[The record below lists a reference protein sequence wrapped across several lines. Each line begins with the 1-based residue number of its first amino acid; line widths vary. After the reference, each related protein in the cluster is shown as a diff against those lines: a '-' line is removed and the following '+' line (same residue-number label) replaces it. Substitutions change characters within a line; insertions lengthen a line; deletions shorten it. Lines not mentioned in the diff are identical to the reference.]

1 MYFQEGDISTAWEQ
15 VFSDDKYHLKL
26 VEVQDGYPDVRS
38 ITVDFADI
46 EAMNMEFGSYL
57 LQEPDKALA
66 IGVKVIRDQ
75 MPGSWDPNNHIN
87 LRIDNLPSDAT
98 VEVRNLRAKHLGTLV
113 AVEGLVRKATSPKP
127 RLTRALFRCVKCN
140 AEVWEPQSGTIL
152 REPLFCPNEG
162 CNKSAPHFHLD
173 ERMSEYTDT
182 QRIEIQE
189 NPEGLRGGAQPERLF
204 GFIEDDIAGRITPGN
219 RVTLNGIMRTVQKPE
234 RDKSTISEMFM
245 DVISYEFEQNDFSE
259 LNITKED
266 EEEILRMSKDPNILK
281 NIIASIAPTIF
292 GMEEEK
298 EAVALQLFG
307 GSHKVMDDG
316 TSLRGDI
323 HILLMGDPGVAKS
336 QLLRYMSSLSPRGI
350 FASGKSASGAGL
362 CVHGDT
368 LLDLE
373 SGMERIEDF
382 VNARMTAPEEYRP
395 GIWRQ
400 AVTGD
405 RIESI
410 NSVGTV
416 LMPITYVW
424 RIKTPEKLI
433 KLTTMGGD
441 SLILTPETKV
451 QAMKDARYD
460 WFESGTLA
468 PGDFVTI
475 MKSNG
480 RLMMLQ
486 SVEELTEDLPEY
498 VYDLTVDPA
507 HCFLGGGFVIH
518 NTAAAVKDEQFGD
531 GRYTLEAGALVLAD
545 KGLACIDE
553 LDKMSEND
561 RSSLHEAMESQK
573 ISVAKAGI
581 TATLQCRCSMLAAA
595 NPKMGRFDM
604 TSKIADQINLPPALM
619 SRFDLMFVLTDMPDA
634 KKDRD
639 ITSHILS
646 AQRRGQARM
655 QKGPIAG
662 VDIDEILE
670 QTNNIKPPYSVEIL
684 RKYVAYAKKN
694 FIPVMTTEAFDLI
707 REDFLRIRASSKDGS
722 IPITARQLEA
732 YVRLAEASAKLHLR
746 DTVEKEDA
754 QRSINLIGYYLKKIA
769 SNGDSYDIDLAG
781 GSFSNK
787 ERKQSREMIYNEI
800 KNAVGGI
807 SAEQIKNIMAAEGI
821 SSSAVDATLDMLC
834 ANVAIYR
841 DRSGVYKVIEDAG
854 RGEDE

>member
-1 MYFQEGDISTAWEQ
+1 MYFQDGDISTSWEQ
-15 VFSDDKYHLKL
+15 IFSDDKYHLKL
-26 VEVQDGYPDVRS
+26 VEMQDGYPDVRS

-46 EAMNMEFGSYL
+46 DAMNMEFGAYL

-66 IGVKVIRDQ
+66 IGVKVIKDQ
-75 MPGSWDPNNHIN
+75 MPGTWDPSNHIN
-87 LRIDNLPSDAT
+87 LRIDNLPTDAT
-98 VEVRNLRAKHLGTLV
+98 IEVRNLRAKHLGTLV

-127 RLTRALFRCVKCN
+127 RLTRALFKCAKCN
-140 AEVWEPQSGTIL
+140 AEVWEPQTGMIL

-162 CNKSAPHFHLD
+162 CNKSAPHFNLD

-182 QRIEIQE
+182 QKVEIQE

-204 GFIEDDIAGRITPGN
+204 GYIEDDIAGRITPGN
-219 RVTLNGIMRTVQKPE
+219 RVTLNGIIRTVQKTE
-234 RDKSTISEMFM
+234 RDKSTVSEIFM
-245 DVISYEFEQNDFSE
+245 DVISCEFEQNDFSE

-266 EEEILRMSKDPNILK
+266 EDEILRMSKDPNILK

-292 GMEEEK
+292 GMDEEK

-350 FASGKSASGAGL
+350 YASGKSASAAGL

-382 VNARMTAPEEYRP
+382 VKARMTDPEEYRP

-400 AVTGD
+400 AVSGD

-410 NSVGTV
+410 NSIGTV
-416 LMPITYVW
+416 LLPITYVW

-460 WFESGTLA
+460 WFESSSLV
-468 PGDFVTI
+468 PGDFVTVV
-475 MKSNG
+475 KGNG

-498 VYDLTVDPA
+498 VYDLTVEPA
-507 HCFLGGGFVIH
+507 HSFLGGGFVIH
-518 NTAAAVKDEQFGD
+518 NTAAAVKDDFGD
-531 GRYTLEAGALVLAD
+531 GRFTLEAGALVLAD

-553 LDKMSEND
+553 LDKMSDQD

-595 NPKMGRFDM
+595 NPKLGRFDM
-604 TSKIADQINLPPALM
+604 QSKIADQINLPPALM

-634 KKDRD
+634 KRDRN
-639 ITSHILS
+639 ITSHILD

-655 QKGPIAG
+655 QKGPVEG
-662 VDIDEILE
+662 VDIDNILE
-670 QTNNIKPPYSVEIL
+670 QTSNIKPPYSIDIL

-694 FIPVMTTEAFDLI
+694 FVPVMTDEAYKLI
-707 REDFLRIRASSKDGS
+707 MDDYLRIRLSSKDGS

-746 DTVEKEDA
+746 SVVQREDA
-754 QRSINLIGYYLKKIA
+754 MRSINLIGYYLKKIA
-769 SNGDSYDIDLAG
+769 SNGDSFDIDLAG

-800 KNAVGGI
+800 KNAIGGI
-807 SAEQIKNIMAAEGI
+807 TAEQIKNAVAAEGI
-821 SSSAVDATLDMLC
+821 SSDAVDATLEMLS
-834 ANVAIYR
+834 ANLAIYR
-841 DRSGVYKVIEDAG
+841 DRNGTYKLVESAG
-854 RGEDE
+854 GNDE

>member
-1 MYFQEGDISTAWEQ
+1 MYFQDGDISTSWEQ
-15 VFSDDKYHLKL
+15 IFSDDKYHLKL
-26 VEVQDGYPDVRS
+26 VEMQDGYPDVRS

-46 EAMNMEFGSYL
+46 DAMNMEFGAYL

-66 IGVKVIRDQ
+66 IGVKVIKDQ
-75 MPGSWDPNNHIN
+75 MPGTWDPSNHIN
-87 LRIDNLPSDAT
+87 LRIDNLPTDAT
-98 VEVRNLRAKHLGTLV
+98 IEVRNLRAKHLGTLV

-127 RLTRALFRCVKCN
+127 RLTRALFKCAKCN
-140 AEVWEPQSGTIL
+140 AEVWEPQTGMIL

-162 CNKSAPHFHLD
+162 CNKSAPHFNLD

-182 QRIEIQE
+182 QKVEIQE

-204 GFIEDDIAGRITPGN
+204 GYIEDDIAGRITPGN
-219 RVTLNGIMRTVQKPE
+219 RVTLNGIIRTVQKTE
-234 RDKSTISEMFM
+234 RDKSTVSEIFM
-245 DVISYEFEQNDFSE
+245 DVISCEFEQNDFSE

-266 EEEILRMSKDPNILK
+266 EDEIIRMSKDPNILK
-281 NIIASIAPTIF
+281 NIVASIAPTIF
-292 GMEEEK
+292 GMDEEK

-350 FASGKSASGAGL
+350 YASGKSASAAGL

-382 VNARMTAPEEYRP
+382 VKARMTDPEEYRP

-400 AVTGD
+400 EVSGD

-410 NSVGTV
+410 NSIGTV
-416 LMPITYVW
+416 LLPITYVW

-460 WFESGTLA
+460 WFESSSLT

-475 MKSNG
+475 MKGNG

-486 SVEELTEDLPEY
+486 SVEELTDDLPEF
-498 VYDLTVDPA
+498 VYDLTVEPA
-507 HCFLGGGFVIH
+507 HNFLGGGFVIH
-518 NTAAAVKDEQFGD
+518 NTAAAVKDDFGD
-531 GRYTLEAGALVLAD
+531 GRFTLEAGALVLAD

-553 LDKMSEND
+553 LDKMSDQD

-595 NPKMGRFDM
+595 NPKLGRFDM
-604 TSKIADQINLPPALM
+604 QSKIADQINLPPALM

-634 KKDRD
+634 KRDRN
-639 ITSHILS
+639 ITSHILD

-655 QKGPIAG
+655 QKGPVDG
-662 VDIDEILE
+662 VDIDNILE
-670 QTNNIKPPYSVEIL
+670 QTSNIKPPYSIDIL

-694 FIPVMTTEAFDLI
+694 FVPVMTDEAYKLI
-707 REDFLRIRASSKDGS
+707 MDDYLRIRLSSKDGS

-746 DTVEKEDA
+746 SVVQKEDA
-754 QRSINLIGYYLKKIA
+754 MRSINLIGYYLKKIA
-769 SNGDSYDIDLAG
+769 SNGDSFDIDLAG

-807 SAEQIKNIMAAEGI
+807 TAEQIKNAVASEGI
-821 SSSAVDATLDMLC
+821 SSDAVDATLDMLS
-834 ANVAIYR
+834 ANLAIYR
-841 DRSGVYKVIEDAG
+841 DRNGTYKLVESAG
-854 RGEDE
+854 GNEE

>member
-1 MYFQEGDISTAWEQ
+1 MYFQDGDISTSWEQ
-15 VFSDDKYHLKL
+15 IFSDDKYHLKL
-26 VEVQDGYPDVRS
+26 VEMQDGYPDVRS

-46 EAMNMEFGSYL
+46 DAMNMEFGAYL

-66 IGVKVIRDQ
+66 IGVKVIKDQ
-75 MPGSWDPNNHIN
+75 MPGTWDPSNHIN
-87 LRIDNLPSDAT
+87 LRIDNLPTDAT
-98 VEVRNLRAKHLGTLV
+98 IEVRNLRAKHLGTLV

-127 RLTRALFRCVKCN
+127 RLTRALFKCAKCN
-140 AEVWEPQSGTIL
+140 AEVWEPQTGMIL

-162 CNKSAPHFHLD
+162 CNKSAPHFNLD

-182 QRIEIQE
+182 QKVEIQE

-204 GFIEDDIAGRITPGN
+204 GYIEDDIAGRITPGN
-219 RVTLNGIMRTVQKPE
+219 RVTLNGIIRTVQKTE
-234 RDKSTISEMFM
+234 RDKSTVSEIFM
-245 DVISYEFEQNDFSE
+245 DVISCEFEQNDFSE

-266 EEEILRMSKDPNILK
+266 EDEIIRMSKDPNILK
-281 NIIASIAPTIF
+281 NIVASIAPTIF
-292 GMEEEK
+292 GMDEEK

-350 FASGKSASGAGL
+350 YASGKSASAAGL

-382 VNARMTAPEEYRP
+382 VKARMTDPEEYRP

-400 AVTGD
+400 EVSGD

-410 NSVGTV
+410 NSIGTV
-416 LMPITYVW
+416 LLPITYVW

-460 WFESGTLA
+460 WFESSSLT

-475 MKSNG
+475 MKGNG

-486 SVEELTEDLPEY
+486 SVEELTDDLPEF
-498 VYDLTVDPA
+498 VYDLTVEPA
-507 HCFLGGGFVIH
+507 HNFLGGGFVIH
-518 NTAAAVKDEQFGD
+518 NTAAAVKDDFGD
-531 GRYTLEAGALVLAD
+531 GRFTLEAGALVLAD

-553 LDKMSEND
+553 LDKMSDQD

-595 NPKMGRFDM
+595 NPKLGRFDM
-604 TSKIADQINLPPALM
+604 QTKIADQINLPPALM

-634 KKDRD
+634 KRDRN
-639 ITSHILS
+639 ITSHILD

-655 QKGPIAG
+655 QKGPVDG
-662 VDIDEILE
+662 VDIDNILE
-670 QTNNIKPPYSVEIL
+670 QTSNIKPPYSIDIL

-694 FIPVMTTEAFDLI
+694 FVPVMTDEAYKLI
-707 REDFLRIRASSKDGS
+707 MDDYLRIRLSSKDGS

-746 DTVEKEDA
+746 SVVQKEDA
-754 QRSINLIGYYLKKIA
+754 MRSINLIGYYLKKIA
-769 SNGDSYDIDLAG
+769 SNGDSFDIDLAG

-807 SAEQIKNIMAAEGI
+807 TAEQIKNAVAAEGI
-821 SSSAVDATLDMLC
+821 SSDAVDATLDMLS
-834 ANVAIYR
+834 ANLAIYR
-841 DRSGVYKVIEDAG
+841 DRNGTYKLVESAG
-854 RGEDE
+854 GNEE

>member
-1 MYFQEGDISTAWEQ
+1 MYFQDGDISTSWEQ
-15 VFSDDKYHLKL
+15 IFSDDKYHLKL
-26 VEVQDGYPDVRS
+26 VEIQDGYPDVRS

-46 EAMNMEFGSYL
+46 DAMNMEFGAYL
-57 LQEPDKALA
+57 LQNPDKAIA
-66 IGVKVIRDQ
+66 IGVKVIKDL
-75 MPGSWDPNNHIN
+75 MPGSWDPSNHIN
-87 LRIDNLPSDAT
+87 LRIDNLPPDAT
-98 VEVRNLRAKHLGTLV
+98 IEVRNLRAKHLGTLV
-113 AVEGLVRKATSPKP
+113 AVEGLVRKASTPKP

-140 AEVWEPQSGTIL
+140 AEVWEPQSGMIL

-162 CNKSAPHFHLD
+162 CNKSAPHFQLD

-182 QRIEIQE
+182 QKVEIQE
-189 NPEGLRGGAQPERLF
+189 NPEGLRGGAQPERLS
-204 GFIEDDIAGRITPGN
+204 GYIEDDIAGKTMPGN
-219 RVTLNGIMRTVQKPE
+219 RVTLNGIIRSVQKTE
-234 RDKSTISEMFM
+234 RDKSTIFEIFM
-245 DVISYEFEQNDFSE
+245 DVISCEFEQNDFSE

-266 EEEILRMSKDPNILK
+266 EEEILRMGQDPDILK
-281 NIIASIAPTIF
+281 KIIASIAPTIF
-292 GMEEEK
+292 GMDEEK

-307 GSHKVMDDG
+307 GSQKVMDDG
-316 TSLRGDI
+316 TTMRGDI

-336 QLLRYMSSLSPRGI
+336 QLLRYMSALSPRGI
-350 FASGKSASGAGL
+350 YASGKSASAAGL

-368 LLDLE
+368 LLELE
-373 SGMERIEDF
+373 AGTERIEDF
-382 VNARMTAPEEYRP
+382 VNARMSAPEEYRP

-400 AVTGD
+400 AVSGD

-424 RIKTPEKLI
+424 KIKTPDKLI
-433 KLTTMGGD
+433 RLTTMGGD
-441 SLILTPETKV
+441 LLILTPETKV

-460 WFESGTLA
+460 WFESGTLS

-475 MKSNG
+475 MKTNG

-486 SVEELTEDLPEY
+486 SVEEITEGLPEY

-518 NTAAAVKDEQFGD
+518 NTAAAVKDDFGD
-531 GRYTLEAGALVLAD
+531 GRWTLEAGALVLAD

-553 LDKMSEND
+553 LDKMSEQD

-595 NPKMGRFDM
+595 NPKLGRFDM
-604 TSKIADQINLPPALM
+604 QSKIAEQINLPPALM
-619 SRFDLMFVLTDMPDA
+619 SRFDLMFVLTDAPDA
-634 KKDRD
+634 KRD
-639 ITSHILS
+639 KNITSHILD
-646 AQRRGQARM
+646 AHRRGQARM
-655 QKGPIAG
+655 QRDPVDG
-662 VDIDEILE
+662 VDIDGILE
-670 QTNNIKPPYSVEIL
+670 RTSNIKPPYSIEIL

-694 FIPVMTTEAFDLI
+694 YLPVMTDEAYKLI
-707 REDFLRIRASSKDGS
+707 MDDYLRIRLSSKDGS

-746 DTVEKEDA
+746 RKVEREDA
-754 QRSINLIGYYLKKIA
+754 LRSIYLIGYYLKKIA
-769 SNGDSYDIDLAG
+769 SNGDSFDIDLAG

-787 ERKQSREMIYNEI
+787 ERKQSREIIYNEI

-807 SAEQIKNIMAAEGI
+807 SAEQIKNAVAAEGI
-821 SSSAVDATLDMLC
+821 SSSAVDATLDMLR
-834 ANVAIYR
+834 ANVAVYLDSR
-841 DRSGVYKVIEDAG
+841 GLYKVLEDAG
-854 RGEDE
+854 GAGDDE

>member
-1 MYFQEGDISTAWEQ
+1 MYFQDGDISTSWEQ
-15 VFSDDKYHLKL
+15 IFSDDKYHLKL
-26 VEVQDGYPDVRS
+26 VEMQDGYPDVRS

-46 EAMNMEFGSYL
+46 DAMNMEFGAYL

-66 IGVKVIRDQ
+66 IGVKVIKDQ
-75 MPGSWDPNNHIN
+75 MPGTWDPSNHIN
-87 LRIDNLPSDAT
+87 LRIDNLPTDAT
-98 VEVRNLRAKHLGTLV
+98 IEVRNLRAKHLGTLV

-127 RLTRALFRCVKCN
+127 RLTRALFKCAKCN
-140 AEVWEPQSGTIL
+140 AEVWEPQTGMIL

-162 CNKSAPHFHLD
+162 CNKSAPHFNLD

-182 QRIEIQE
+182 QKVEIQE

-204 GFIEDDIAGRITPGN
+204 GYIEDDIAGRITPGN
-219 RVTLNGIMRTVQKPE
+219 RVTLNGIIRTVQKTE
-234 RDKSTISEMFM
+234 RDKSTVSEIFM
-245 DVISYEFEQNDFSE
+245 DVISCEFEQNDFSE

-266 EEEILRMSKDPNILK
+266 EDEIIRMSKDPNILK
-281 NIIASIAPTIF
+281 NIVASIAPTIF
-292 GMEEEK
+292 GMDEEK

-350 FASGKSASGAGL
+350 YASGKSASAAGL

-382 VNARMTAPEEYRP
+382 VKARMTDPEEYRP

-400 AVTGD
+400 EVSGD

-410 NSVGTV
+410 NSIGTV
-416 LMPITYVW
+416 LLPITYVW

-433 KLTTMGGD
+433 KLITMGGD

-460 WFESGTLA
+460 WFESSSLT

-475 MKSNG
+475 MKGNG

-486 SVEELTEDLPEY
+486 SVEELTDDLPEF
-498 VYDLTVDPA
+498 VYDLTVEPA
-507 HCFLGGGFVIH
+507 HNFLGGGFVIH
-518 NTAAAVKDEQFGD
+518 NTAAAVKDDFGD
-531 GRYTLEAGALVLAD
+531 GRFTLEAGALVLAD

-553 LDKMSEND
+553 LDKMSDQD

-595 NPKMGRFDM
+595 NPKLGRFDM
-604 TSKIADQINLPPALM
+604 QSKIADQINLPPALM

-634 KKDRD
+634 KRDRN
-639 ITSHILS
+639 ITSHILD

-655 QKGPIAG
+655 QKGPVDG
-662 VDIDEILE
+662 VDIDNILE
-670 QTNNIKPPYSVEIL
+670 QTSNIKPPYSIDIL

-694 FIPVMTTEAFDLI
+694 FVPVMTDEAYKLI
-707 REDFLRIRASSKDGS
+707 MDDYLRIRLSSKDGS

-746 DTVEKEDA
+746 SVVQKEDA
-754 QRSINLIGYYLKKIA
+754 MRSINLIGYYLKKIA
-769 SNGDSYDIDLAG
+769 SNGDSFDIDLAG

-807 SAEQIKNIMAAEGI
+807 TAEQIKNAVAAEGI
-821 SSSAVDATLDMLC
+821 SSDAVDATLDMLS
-834 ANVAIYR
+834 ANLAIYR
-841 DRSGVYKVIEDAG
+841 DRNGTYKLVESAG
-854 RGEDE
+854 GNEE

>member
-1 MYFQEGDISTAWEQ
+1 MYFQDGDISTSWEQ
-15 VFSDDKYHLKL
+15 IFSDDKYHLKL
-26 VEVQDGYPDVRS
+26 VEMQDGYPDVRS

-46 EAMNMEFGSYL
+46 DAMNMEFGAYL

-66 IGVKVIRDQ
+66 IGVKVIKDQ
-75 MPGSWDPNNHIN
+75 MPGTWDPSNHIN
-87 LRIDNLPSDAT
+87 LRIDNLPTDAT
-98 VEVRNLRAKHLGTLV
+98 IEVRNLRAKHLGTLV

-127 RLTRALFRCVKCN
+127 RLTRALFKCAKCN
-140 AEVWEPQSGTIL
+140 AEVWEPQTGMIL

-162 CNKSAPHFHLD
+162 CNKSAPHFNLD

-182 QRIEIQE
+182 QKVEIQE

-204 GFIEDDIAGRITPGN
+204 GYIEDDIAGRITPGN
-219 RVTLNGIMRTVQKPE
+219 RVTLNGIIRTVQKTE
-234 RDKSTISEMFM
+234 RDKSTVSEIFM
-245 DVISYEFEQNDFSE
+245 DVISCEFEQNDFSE

-266 EEEILRMSKDPNILK
+266 EDEIIRMSKDPNILK
-281 NIIASIAPTIF
+281 NIVASIAPTIF
-292 GMEEEK
+292 GMDEEK

-350 FASGKSASGAGL
+350 YASGKSASAAGL

-382 VNARMTAPEEYRP
+382 VKARMTDPEEYRP

-400 AVTGD
+400 EVSGD

-410 NSVGTV
+410 NSIGTV
-416 LMPITYVW
+416 LLPITYVW

-460 WFESGTLA
+460 WFESSSLA

-475 MKSNG
+475 MKGNG

-486 SVEELTEDLPEY
+486 SVEELTDDLPEF
-498 VYDLTVDPA
+498 VYDLTVEPA
-507 HCFLGGGFVIH
+507 HNFLGGGFVIH
-518 NTAAAVKDEQFGD
+518 NTAAAVKDDFGD
-531 GRYTLEAGALVLAD
+531 GRFTLEAGALVLAD

-553 LDKMSEND
+553 LDKMSDQD

-595 NPKMGRFDM
+595 NPKLGRFDM
-604 TSKIADQINLPPALM
+604 QSKIADQINLPPALM

-634 KKDRD
+634 KRDRN
-639 ITSHILS
+639 ITSHILD

-655 QKGPIAG
+655 QKGPVDG
-662 VDIDEILE
+662 VDIDNILE
-670 QTNNIKPPYSVEIL
+670 QTSNIKPPYSIDIL

-694 FIPVMTTEAFDLI
+694 FVPVMTDEAYKLI
-707 REDFLRIRASSKDGS
+707 MDDYLRIRLSSKDGS

-746 DTVEKEDA
+746 SVVQKEDA
-754 QRSINLIGYYLKKIA
+754 MRSINLIGYYLKKIA
-769 SNGDSYDIDLAG
+769 SNGDSFDIDLAG

-807 SAEQIKNIMAAEGI
+807 TAEQIKNAVASEGI
-821 SSSAVDATLDMLC
+821 SSDAVDATLDMLS
-834 ANVAIYR
+834 ANLAIYR
-841 DRSGVYKVIEDAG
+841 DRNGTYKLVESAG
-854 RGEDE
+854 GNEE

>member
-1 MYFQEGDISTAWEQ
+1 MYFQDGDISTSWEQ
-15 VFSDDKYHLKL
+15 IFSDDKYHLKL
-26 VEVQDGYPDVRS
+26 VEMQDGYPDVRS

-46 EAMNMEFGSYL
+46 DAMNMEFGAYL

-66 IGVKVIRDQ
+66 IGVKVIKDQ
-75 MPGSWDPNNHIN
+75 MPGTWDPSNHIN
-87 LRIDNLPSDAT
+87 LRIDNLPTDAT
-98 VEVRNLRAKHLGTLV
+98 IEVRNLRAKHLGTLV

-127 RLTRALFRCVKCN
+127 RLTRALFKCAKCN
-140 AEVWEPQSGTIL
+140 AEVWEPQTGMIL

-162 CNKSAPHFHLD
+162 CNKSAPHFNLD

-182 QRIEIQE
+182 QKVEIQE

-204 GFIEDDIAGRITPGN
+204 GYIEDDIAGRITPGN
-219 RVTLNGIMRTVQKPE
+219 RVTLNGIIRTVQKTE
-234 RDKSTISEMFM
+234 RDKSTVSEIFM
-245 DVISYEFEQNDFSE
+245 DVISCEFEQNDFSE

-266 EEEILRMSKDPNILK
+266 EDEIIRMSKDPNILK
-281 NIIASIAPTIF
+281 NIVASIAPTIF
-292 GMEEEK
+292 GMDEEK

-350 FASGKSASGAGL
+350 YASGKSASAAGL

-382 VNARMTAPEEYRP
+382 VKARMTDPEEYRP

-400 AVTGD
+400 EVSGD

-410 NSVGTV
+410 NSIGTV
-416 LMPITYVW
+416 LLPITYVW

-460 WFESGTLA
+460 WFESSSLI

-475 MKSNG
+475 MKGNG

-486 SVEELTEDLPEY
+486 SVEELTDDLPEF
-498 VYDLTVDPA
+498 VYDLTVEPA
-507 HCFLGGGFVIH
+507 HNFLGGGFVIH
-518 NTAAAVKDEQFGD
+518 NTAAAVKDDFGD
-531 GRYTLEAGALVLAD
+531 GRFTLEAGALVLAD

-553 LDKMSEND
+553 LDKMSDQD

-595 NPKMGRFDM
+595 NPKLGRFDM
-604 TSKIADQINLPPALM
+604 QSKIADQINLPPALM

-634 KKDRD
+634 KRDRN
-639 ITSHILS
+639 ITSHILD

-655 QKGPIAG
+655 QKGPVDG
-662 VDIDEILE
+662 VDIDNILE
-670 QTNNIKPPYSVEIL
+670 QTSNIKPPYSIDIL

-694 FIPVMTTEAFDLI
+694 FVPVMTDEAYKLI
-707 REDFLRIRASSKDGS
+707 MDDYLRIRLSSKDGS

-746 DTVEKEDA
+746 SVVQKEDA
-754 QRSINLIGYYLKKIA
+754 MRSINLIGYYLKKIA
-769 SNGDSYDIDLAG
+769 SNGDSFDIDLAG

-807 SAEQIKNIMAAEGI
+807 TAEQIKNAVAAEGI
-821 SSSAVDATLDMLC
+821 SSDAVDATLDMLS
-834 ANVAIYR
+834 ANLAIYR
-841 DRSGVYKVIEDAG
+841 DRNGTYKLVESAG
-854 RGEDE
+854 GNEE

>member
-1 MYFQEGDISTAWEQ
+1 MYFQDGDISTSWEQ
-15 VFSDDKYHLKL
+15 IFSDDKYHLKL
-26 VEVQDGYPDVRS
+26 VEMQDGYPDVRS

-46 EAMNMEFGSYL
+46 DAMNMEFGAYL

-66 IGVKVIRDQ
+66 IGVKVIKDQ
-75 MPGSWDPNNHIN
+75 MPGTWDPSNHIN
-87 LRIDNLPSDAT
+87 LRIDNLPTDAT
-98 VEVRNLRAKHLGTLV
+98 IEVRNLRAKHLGTLV

-127 RLTRALFRCVKCN
+127 RLTRALFKCAKCN
-140 AEVWEPQSGTIL
+140 AEVWEPQTGMIL

-162 CNKSAPHFHLD
+162 CNKSAPHFNLD

-182 QRIEIQE
+182 QKVEIQE

-204 GFIEDDIAGRITPGN
+204 GYIEDDIAGRITPGN
-219 RVTLNGIMRTVQKPE
+219 RVTLNGIIRTVQKTE
-234 RDKSTISEMFM
+234 RDKSTVSEIFM
-245 DVISYEFEQNDFSE
+245 DVISCEFEQNDFSE

-266 EEEILRMSKDPNILK
+266 EDEIIRMSKDPNILK
-281 NIIASIAPTIF
+281 NIVASIAPTIF
-292 GMEEEK
+292 GMDEEK

-350 FASGKSASGAGL
+350 YASGKSASAAGL

-382 VNARMTAPEEYRP
+382 VKARMTDPEEYCP

-400 AVTGD
+400 EVSGD

-410 NSVGTV
+410 NSIGTV
-416 LMPITYVW
+416 LLPITYVW

-460 WFESGTLA
+460 WFESSSLT

-475 MKSNG
+475 MKGNG

-486 SVEELTEDLPEY
+486 SVEELTDDLPEF
-498 VYDLTVDPA
+498 VYDLTVEPA
-507 HCFLGGGFVIH
+507 HNFLGGGFVIH
-518 NTAAAVKDEQFGD
+518 NTAAAVKDDFGD
-531 GRYTLEAGALVLAD
+531 GRFTLEAGALVLAD

-553 LDKMSEND
+553 LDKMSDQD

-595 NPKMGRFDM
+595 NPKLGRFDM
-604 TSKIADQINLPPALM
+604 QTKIADQINLPPALM

-634 KKDRD
+634 KRDRN
-639 ITSHILS
+639 ITSHILD

-655 QKGPIAG
+655 QKGPVDG
-662 VDIDEILE
+662 VDIDNILE
-670 QTNNIKPPYSVEIL
+670 QTSNIKPPYSIDIL

-694 FIPVMTTEAFDLI
+694 FVPVMTDEAYKLI
-707 REDFLRIRASSKDGS
+707 MDDYLRIRLSSKDGS

-746 DTVEKEDA
+746 SVVQKEDA
-754 QRSINLIGYYLKKIA
+754 MRSINLIGYYLKKIA
-769 SNGDSYDIDLAG
+769 SNGDSFDIDLAG

-807 SAEQIKNIMAAEGI
+807 TAEQIKNAVAAEGI
-821 SSSAVDATLDMLC
+821 SSDAVDATLDMLS
-834 ANVAIYR
+834 ANLAIYR
-841 DRSGVYKVIEDAG
+841 DRNGTYKLVESAG
-854 RGEDE
+854 GNEE

>member
-1 MYFQEGDISTAWEQ
+1 MYFQDGDISTSWEQ
-15 VFSDDKYHLKL
+15 IFSDDKYHLKL
-26 VEVQDGYPDVRS
+26 VEMQDGYPDVRS

-46 EAMNMEFGSYL
+46 DAMNMEFGAYL

-66 IGVKVIRDQ
+66 IGVKVIKDQ
-75 MPGSWDPNNHIN
+75 MPGTWDPSNHIN
-87 LRIDNLPSDAT
+87 LRIDNLPTDAT
-98 VEVRNLRAKHLGTLV
+98 IEVRNLRAKHLGTLV

-127 RLTRALFRCVKCN
+127 RLTRALFKCAKCN
-140 AEVWEPQSGTIL
+140 AEVWEPQTGMIL

-162 CNKSAPHFHLD
+162 CNKSAPHFNLD

-182 QRIEIQE
+182 QKVEIQE

-204 GFIEDDIAGRITPGN
+204 GYIEDDIAGRITPGN
-219 RVTLNGIMRTVQKPE
+219 RVTLNGIIRTVQKTE
-234 RDKSTISEMFM
+234 RDKSTVSEIFM
-245 DVISYEFEQNDFSE
+245 DVISCEFEQNDFSE

-266 EEEILRMSKDPNILK
+266 EDEIIRMSKDPNILK
-281 NIIASIAPTIF
+281 NIVASIAPTIF
-292 GMEEEK
+292 GMDEEK

-350 FASGKSASGAGL
+350 YASGKSASAAGL

-382 VNARMTAPEEYRP
+382 VKARMTDPEEYRP

-400 AVTGD
+400 EVSGD

-410 NSVGTV
+410 NSIGTV
-416 LMPITYVW
+416 LLPITYVW

-433 KLTTMGGD
+433 KLTTMSGD

-460 WFESGTLA
+460 WFESSSLI

-475 MKSNG
+475 MKGNG

-486 SVEELTEDLPEY
+486 SVEELTDDLPEF
-498 VYDLTVDPA
+498 VYDLTVEPA
-507 HCFLGGGFVIH
+507 HNFLGGGFVIH
-518 NTAAAVKDEQFGD
+518 NTAAAVKDDFGD
-531 GRYTLEAGALVLAD
+531 GRFTLEAGALVLAD

-553 LDKMSEND
+553 LDKMSDQD

-595 NPKMGRFDM
+595 NPKLGRFDM
-604 TSKIADQINLPPALM
+604 QSKIADQINLPPALM

-634 KKDRD
+634 KRDRN
-639 ITSHILS
+639 ITSHILD

-655 QKGPIAG
+655 QKGPVDG
-662 VDIDEILE
+662 VDIDNILE
-670 QTNNIKPPYSVEIL
+670 QTSNIKPPYSIDIL

-694 FIPVMTTEAFDLI
+694 FVPVMTDEAYKLI
-707 REDFLRIRASSKDGS
+707 MDDYLRIRLSSKDGS

-746 DTVEKEDA
+746 SVVQKEDA
-754 QRSINLIGYYLKKIA
+754 MRSINLIGYYLKKIA
-769 SNGDSYDIDLAG
+769 SNGDSFDIDLAG

-807 SAEQIKNIMAAEGI
+807 TAEQIKNAVAAEGI
-821 SSSAVDATLDMLC
+821 SSDAVDATLDMLS
-834 ANVAIYR
+834 ANLAIYR
-841 DRSGVYKVIEDAG
+841 DRNGTYKLVESAG
-854 RGEDE
+854 GNEE

>member
-1 MYFQEGDISTAWEQ
+1 MYFQDGDISTSWEQ
-15 VFSDDKYHLKL
+15 IFSDDKYHLKL
-26 VEVQDGYPDVRS
+26 VEMQDGYPDVRS

-46 EAMNMEFGSYL
+46 DAMNMEFGAYL

-66 IGVKVIRDQ
+66 IGVKVIKDQ
-75 MPGSWDPNNHIN
+75 MPGTWDPSNHIN
-87 LRIDNLPSDAT
+87 LRIDNLPTDAT
-98 VEVRNLRAKHLGTLV
+98 IEVRNLRAKHLGTLV

-127 RLTRALFRCVKCN
+127 RLTRALFKCAKCN
-140 AEVWEPQSGTIL
+140 AEVWEPQTGMIL

-162 CNKSAPHFHLD
+162 CNKSAPHFNLD

-182 QRIEIQE
+182 QKVEIQE

-204 GFIEDDIAGRITPGN
+204 GYIEDDIAGRITPGN
-219 RVTLNGIMRTVQKPE
+219 RVTLNGIIRTVQKTE
-234 RDKSTISEMFM
+234 RDKSTVSEIFM
-245 DVISYEFEQNDFSE
+245 DVISCEFEQNDFSE

-266 EEEILRMSKDPNILK
+266 EDEIIRMSKDPNILK
-281 NIIASIAPTIF
+281 NIVASIAPTIF
-292 GMEEEK
+292 GMDEEK

-350 FASGKSASGAGL
+350 YASGKSASAAGL

-382 VNARMTAPEEYRP
+382 VKARMTDPEEYRP

-400 AVTGD
+400 EVSGD

-410 NSVGTV
+410 NSIGTV
-416 LMPITYVW
+416 LLPITYVW

-460 WFESGTLA
+460 WFESSSLI

-475 MKSNG
+475 MKGNG

-486 SVEELTEDLPEY
+486 SVEELTDDLPEF
-498 VYDLTVDPA
+498 VYDLTVEPA
-507 HCFLGGGFVIH
+507 HNFLGGGFVIH
-518 NTAAAVKDEQFGD
+518 NTAAAVKDDFGD
-531 GRYTLEAGALVLAD
+531 GRFTLEAGALVLAD

-553 LDKMSEND
+553 LDKMSDQD

-595 NPKMGRFDM
+595 NPKLGRFDM
-604 TSKIADQINLPPALM
+604 QSKIADQINLPPALM

-634 KKDRD
+634 KRDRN
-639 ITSHILS
+639 ITSHILD

-655 QKGPIAG
+655 QKGPVDG
-662 VDIDEILE
+662 VDIDNILE
-670 QTNNIKPPYSVEIL
+670 QTSNIKPPYSIDIL

-694 FIPVMTTEAFDLI
+694 FVPVMTDEAYKLI
-707 REDFLRIRASSKDGS
+707 MDDYLRIRLSSKDGS

-746 DTVEKEDA
+746 SVVQKEDA
-754 QRSINLIGYYLKKIA
+754 MRSINLIGYYLKKIA
-769 SNGDSYDIDLAG
+769 SNGDSFDIDLAG

-807 SAEQIKNIMAAEGI
+807 TAEQIKNAVASEGI
-821 SSSAVDATLDMLC
+821 SSDAVDATLDMLS
-834 ANVAIYR
+834 ANLAIYR
-841 DRSGVYKVIEDAG
+841 DRNGTYKLVESAG
-854 RGEDE
+854 GNEE